1 MPTYEYICQKCGK
14 TFEMFQSMKDAP
26 LKICACGKK
35 GRIKRLVGRGAGI
48 IFKGSGFYETD
59 YRRSPARSGSGKS
72 SGGTA
77 GKSDSPAAPSG
88 AAPAAT
94 SASPAANPGSSVNS
108 VSLKRKG

>member
-26 LKICACGKK
+26 LKTCTCGKN

-48 IFKGSGFYETD
+48 IFKGSGFYEND
-59 YRRSPARSGSGKS
+59 YKRHPARSGGGKS
-72 SGGTA
+72 GGDTA
-77 GKSDSPAAPSG
+77 GKSDSPAA
-88 AAPAAT
+88 T
-94 SASPAANPGSSVNS
+94 SASPAATPGSSVNS

>member
-26 LKICACGKK
+26 LKTCTCGKK

-59 YRRSPARSGSGKS
+59 YKRGPARSGSGKS
-72 SGGTA
+72 
-77 GKSDSPAAPSG
+77 SDSPAAPSG
-88 AAPAAT
+88 AATAVT
-94 SASPAANPGSSVNS
+94 SASPAATPGSSVNS
-108 VSLKRKG
+108 ASLKRKG